1 MQCTHAIAFAS
12 TWGDGV
18 LWWHTVFLFEES
30 GYGMPWFLLLLLQP
44 NLLFVVFAG
53 GGGGNM
59 HFQTRYNSCSVNLP

>member
-1 MQCTHAIAFAS
+1 
-12 TWGDGV
+12 
-18 LWWHTVFLFEES
+18 LFEES

-59 HFQTRYNSCSVNLP
+59 GLQTRYNSCSVNLP